1 MFKTGILGN
10 RTLILA
16 VLASALLMGVI
27 LIVPALR
34 SVFSIPVLPMG
45 NLLEVLGL
53 VIAPLVIVEIMK
65 LAKVNT
71 AKDE

>member
-1 MFKTGILGN
+1 M
-10 RTLILA
+10 A
-16 VLASALLMGVI
+16 VLASAFLMGII

-34 SVFSIPVLPMG
+34 SVFSIPVLPIG

-53 VIAPLVIVEIMK
+53 IIAPLVIVEIMK

-71 AKDE
+71 SKDE